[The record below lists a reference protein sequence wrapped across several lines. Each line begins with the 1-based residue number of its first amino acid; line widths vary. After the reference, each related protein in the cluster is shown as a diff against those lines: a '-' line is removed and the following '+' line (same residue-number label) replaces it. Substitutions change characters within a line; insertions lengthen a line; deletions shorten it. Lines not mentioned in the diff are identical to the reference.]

1 MNFSWTKSHRK
12 GFLSWF
18 GISRIDVARVSA
30 FYERAISNVLS
41 RKNND
46 FPTVY
51 ITKMNK
57 QTLHKIT
64 NFFKIKWTLDQFYGC
79 STIALEFLVDQFFLI
94 KKAIVELVN
103 EEVDPFQP
111 GVAFHIEMS
120 HLICNAKQM
129 AAFYMKLT
137 TGLK

>member
-1 MNFSWTKSHRK
+1 MNFSLTKSHRK

-18 GISRIDVARVSA
+18 GISRIDVARVSV
-30 FYERAISNVLS
+30 FYERVISNVLS

-64 NFFKIKWTLDQFYGC
+64 NFFQIKWTLDQFYGC
-79 STIALEFLVDQFFLI
+79 STIALEFLVD
-94 KKAIVELVN
+94 
-103 EEVDPFQP
+103 
-111 GVAFHIEMS
+111 
-120 HLICNAKQM
+120 
-129 AAFYMKLT
+129 
-137 TGLK
+137 